1 MIGFYIN
8 GGFLDLFPGA
18 KVNFEV
24 NSEIYTTG
32 EPTIVEGSYSFPFT
46 VPLSANNRKLLNFPH
61 LIDNFAPMMAD
72 ADATFYAGSGQSV
85 GFPLYQGKLFV
96 MDAVEDPLA
105 GDTAEISFIIKGLAV
120 KKELKFEDVDM
131 GTYDLGAT
139 DLADHMTDT
148 TIHPLDY
155 DHVFFPVWNPTI
167 PKYPPVI
174 PLSYQIPGGPLY
186 EQFINGKDK
195 DGLWYFKK
203 STTSSWARIQKNGV
217 LVPFMRL
224 KSIVAKVVA
233 ALGYNL
239 EDKWLVEEELQ
250 LICMFNNYSI
260 NNLDTGWNNIIRY
273 NNHVPAKM
281 KLVDFLKDV
290 CRMFFVG
297 IFLNIDNNTLSLIPY
312 KDLLDQSH
320 KHDWTAKAELRAGN
334 NQDNRVPR
342 GFYYALDTSDEYTNN
357 NYVSENALLA
367 GGVTI
372 TDYTAAE
379 AIPSGLADGF
389 YNAIRE
395 NAIYQ
400 KTGDYIGIWSH
411 KFKGISTNGGR
422 GQDVTFNASPLFER
436 FYSATTSIFPFTF
449 DEGQQIVPIC
459 AIPMNLRL
467 NITIDNDE
475 SPIKEFTHEL
485 SSIRLTFYRGNRP
498 LVDGY
503 AGTWPYANSNAYDP
517 TDEMETFD
525 YSMHMDG
532 EKGIYNKWAK
542 EWIYFMLNKKV
553 RKQRFLLSISDVLNW
568 KQYDKVRVGSMMYFV
583 KSMRLSFSDK
593 GMDPVEC
600 EIVSIPLT

>member
-72 ADATFYAGSGQSV
+72 ADAIFYAGSGQSV

-96 MDAVEDPLA
+96 YDAVEDPLA

-120 KKELKFEDVDM
+120 KKELKFEDVDI
-131 GTYDLGAT
+131 GTYDLGTT

-155 DHVFFPVWNPTI
+155 DHIFFPVWNPTI
-167 PKYPPVI
+167 PVGWPPMG
-174 PLSYQIPGGPLY
+174 SGAYQVVGGSIY
-186 EQFINGKDK
+186 GQFMNAKDR
-195 DGLWYFKK
+195 DGLWFFKK
-203 STTSSWARIQKNGV
+203 PTSSDWPRIQKNAV

-224 KSIVAKVVA
+224 KVVVAKAVA

-239 EDKWLVEEELQ
+239 EDKWLVGEEME
-250 LICMFNNYSI
+250 LICMFNNFSI
-260 NNLDTGWNNIIRY
+260 NNLESGWNNIIRY
-273 NNHVPAKM
+273 NDHVPAKM
-281 KLVDFLKDV
+281 KIVDFLKDV
-290 CRMFFVG
+290 CRMWFVG

-312 KDLLDQSH
+312 RDLLDQAH
-320 KHDWTAKAELRAGN
+320 KHDWTAKAERRAGN

-342 GFYYALDTSDEYTNN
+342 SFGYAVDSTDEYFNN

-372 TDYTAAE
+372 TDYTGAAS
-379 AIPSGLADGF
+379 IPNASADGF
-389 YNAIRE
+389 YNATRE
-395 NAIYQ
+395 NAIYE
-400 KTGDYIGIWSH
+400 KTGEYIRIWSH
-411 KFKGISTNGGR
+411 KFKWIYTNGGR
-422 GQDVTFNASPLFER
+422 GADVAFNASPMFER
-436 FYSATTSIFPFTF
+436 FYYRNWEFTGF
-449 DEGQQIVPIC
+449 NDQIVPVC
-459 AIPMNLRL
+459 AIPMNVRFD
-467 NITIDNDE
+467 IEVDDGE
-475 SPIKEFTHEL
+475 APIKEFSHEL

-532 EKGIYNKWAK
+532 DKGIYAKWAK

>member
-120 KKELKFEDVDM
+120 KKELTFGDVD
-131 GTYDLGAT
+131 LGSFALSGIGFS
-139 DLADHMTDT
+139 LADHMTDT

-155 DHVFFPVWNPTI
+155 DHVFFPIYNTSI
-167 PKYPPVI
+167 YAI
-174 PLSYQIPGGPLY
+174 SGGFQVSGSAIY
-186 EQFINGKDK
+186 GNYMNAKHK
-195 DGLWYFKK
+195 DGQWWFDRETNPRIKK
-203 STTSSWARIQKNGV
+203 NAVI
-217 LVPFMRL
+217 VPFMRL
-224 KSIVAKVVA
+224 KSLIEKAVS

-250 LICMFNNYSI
+250 LICVYNNVSI
-260 NNLDTGWNNIIRY
+260 NNLETGYNSIIRY
-273 NNHVPAKM
+273 NDHVPAKM
-281 KLVDFLKDV
+281 KIVDFLKDV
-290 CRMFFVG
+290 CRNFFVG

-312 KDLLDQSH
+312 KSLLDQAH
-320 KHDWTAKAELRAGN
+320 KHDWTAKAEGRAYN
-334 NQDNRVPR
+334 NQDNNVP
-342 GFYYALDTSDEYTNN
+342 GLFKYAVDATDQYTNN
-357 NYVSENALLA
+357 NYVSTQQLLA

-372 TDYTAAE
+372 TDYPDAGGVVTVGDGYYRTHRDF
-379 AIPSGLADGF
+379 AIFVKDGGYWRIF
-389 YNAIRE
+389 
-395 NAIYQ
+395 
-400 KTGDYIGIWSH
+400 SH
-411 KFKGISTNGGR
+411 RFAQITTNGGR
-422 GQDVTFNASPLFER
+422 GKEIEFK
-436 FYSATTSIFPFTF
+436 
-449 DEGQQIVPIC
+449 C
-459 AIPMNLRL
+459 IPMYANTRSLESTGGFNVITPRVEIPL
-467 NITIDNDE
+467 NITLDIVTDGVSEITDHTN
-475 SPIKEFTHEL
+475 EL
-485 SSIRLTFYRGNRP
+485 STIRLTFYRGNR
-498 LVDGY
+498 DYTNGQ

-517 TDEMETFD
+517 TNELETFD
-525 YSMHMDG
+525 YSLLLDG

-553 RKQRFLLSISDVLNW
+553 RKQRFLLSISDVLKW